1 MEFLVLDL
9 ALALAA
15 LLGYRVL
22 QELARG
28 GFGAAV
34 RVSSDTP
41 RRATAAAGV
50 ESRART
56 RADRCCERGAPHRLI
71 NFW

>member
-15 LLGYRVL
+15 LVGYRVL
-22 QELARG
+22 QEVAQG
-28 GFGAAV
+28 GLGAVGMGSGTA
-34 RVSSDTP
+34 
-41 RRATAAAGV
+41 RRAAAAAPV
-50 ESRART
+50 ASRPLTGAE
-56 RADRCCERGAPHRLI
+56 RCCERGAPHRLI

>member
-22 QELARG
+22 QEVARG
-28 GFGAAV
+28 GFGVV
-34 RVSSDTP
+34 RVGAGAS
-41 RRATAAAGV
+41 RRATATPAA
-50 ESRART
+50 SRAP
-56 RADRCCERGAPHRLI
+56 AGAERCCERGAPHRLI

>member
-9 ALALAA
+9 ALAFAA

-22 QELARG
+22 QEIARG
-28 GFGAAV
+28 GLGAV
-34 RVSSDTP
+34 RVSSGRP
-41 RRATAAAGV
+41 RRATAATAAA
-50 ESRART
+50 SRVLT
-56 RADRCCERGAPHRLI
+56 RAERCCERGAPHRLI

>member
-22 QELARG
+22 QEVARG
-28 GFGAAV
+28 GLGAV
-34 RVSSDTP
+34 RVSPGTP
-41 RRATAAAGV
+41 HRATAATALA
-50 ESRART
+50 SRALT
-56 RADRCCERGAPHRLI
+56 RAERCCERGAPHRLI